1 MQLSIR
7 DVQMQFGLSDR
18 DLQVLKSA
26 LSEAEPPT
34 TPAIEMRAPGSRTPG
49 LLHLIEQ
56 RLGSVL

>member
-1 MQLSIR
+1 MQPSIR
-7 DVQMQFGLSDR
+7 DVQVQFGLSDR

-26 LSEAEPPT
+26 LSEGEPPAS
-34 TPAIEMRAPGSRTPG
+34 PSIAVRAPGSRTPG